1 MSGPG
6 DTDEDLVRRLR
17 AGDQDAGTVLFE
29 RLFPV
34 LRPGLR
40 RKMGAALRPKV
51 GESDLIQS
59 AYASVIRRLHDFRD
73 GGPGSFRRWLAG
85 ILDHKMID
93 EIRRHQGRG
102 TRERGREFGL
112 DALSEYSVP
121 LARGE
126 SPSRAAMASED
137 RRRIRAAVDLLP
149 PDQRTVV
156 RLLHEKALSIDGA
169 AIAMGRSPE
178 AVRKLYARSLERLG
192 DLLAEEEAS

>member
-1 MSGPG
+1 MPEAD
-6 DTDEDLVRRLR
+6 DTDEDLVRRFR
-17 AGDQDAGTVLFE
+17 AGDEGAGTVLFE

-40 RKMGAALRPKV
+40 RKMGAVLRPKV

-59 AYASVIRRLHDFRD
+59 AYASVVRRLDDFRD

-102 TRERGREFGL
+102 KRERGREFGL
-112 DALSEYSVP
+112 DALSEFSVP

-126 SPSRAAMASED
+126 SPSRAAMAGED
-137 RRRIRAAVDLLP
+137 RRRIRAAVDLLS
-149 PDQRTVV
+149 PDHRTVV
-156 RLLHEKALSIDGA
+156 RLLHEKALSMDEVA
-169 AIAMGRSPE
+169 TAMERTPE
-178 AVRKLYARSLERLG
+178 AVRKLYARALERLG
-192 DLLAEEEAS
+192 VLLAEDPS